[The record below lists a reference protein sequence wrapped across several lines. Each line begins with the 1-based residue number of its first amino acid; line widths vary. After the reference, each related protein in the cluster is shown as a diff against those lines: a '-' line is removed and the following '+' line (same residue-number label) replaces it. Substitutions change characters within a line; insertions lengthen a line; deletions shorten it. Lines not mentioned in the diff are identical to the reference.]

1 VRVVLIYSRSAR
13 ASRILIASGPVREQ
27 YRGEAKY
34 MRILVVD
41 DSTII
46 RKALGVFLGRGDTEI
61 VGEAINGKEAIEQ
74 FRSLKPDLVTLDITM
89 PEMNGLQALKEIM
102 AIDPGARV
110 IIVSALSA
118 KENAVKAL
126 GLGAKAYIMKP
137 FKKDELEET
146 ISAVMAEAT

>member
-1 VRVVLIYSRSAR
+1 
-13 ASRILIASGPVREQ
+13 
-27 YRGEAKY
+27 

-74 FRSLKPDLVTLDITM
+74 FRSLKPDLVTVDITM